1 MSLHYLSADQLLS
14 DSQQLAINILK
25 SGFVPDLLVA
35 LWRGGTPVGIGIHE
49 VLALTGHRCEHLP
62 IRAESYTGINEQR
75 EVRFS
80 GLELLHSFIIT
91 HTSSRILL
99 VDDVFDTGRTIQA
112 LVRKINDLVGHQS
125 LDIRIATPWFKPGK
139 NRTSMLPDFY
149 LHTTEEWLV
158 FPHELQDLS
167 NEEMLA
173 KPGNP
178 EVMTQLVEVRR
189 LAMPPSQAP
198 GQA

>member
-1 MSLHYLSADQLLS
+1 MALRYLSADQLLS

-80 GLELLHSFIIT
+80 GLELLQSFIIT

-112 LVRKINDLVGHQS
+112 LVKKIDDMVVNKS

-139 NRTSMLPDFY
+139 NKTAMLPDFY

-167 NEEMLA
+167 DAELLA
-173 KPGNP
+173 KPGDQN
-178 EVMTQLVEVRR
+178 VMQQLVELRKQPLPAEQV
-189 LAMPPSQAP
+189 L
-198 GQA
+198 